1 MNIPVETISSFF
13 KKIKDAK
20 KIQKVPDE
28 RPFIP
33 SIWLKKRTKNIKN
46 VKDMTI
52 EKRILMSNK
61 SSTSLSINT
70 IIINKK
76 VRLKSF
82 FT

>member
-1 MNIPVETISSFF
+1 MKIPVEFISLFL

-28 RPFIP
+28 RPLIP
-33 SIWLKKRTKNIKN
+33 SIWLKNRTKNIKN

-52 EKRILMSNK
+52 EKRILISNK

-70 IIINKK
+70 VIINKK

>member
-33 SIWLKKRTKNIKN
+33 SIWLKNRTKNIKN

-52 EKRILMSNK
+52 EKRILISNK

>member
-33 SIWLKKRTKNIKN
+33 SIWLKNMTKNIKN
-46 VKDMTI
+46 VKDITI
-52 EKRILMSNK
+52 EKKILISIK
-61 SSTSLSINT
+61 SSKSLSINT
-70 IIINKK
+70 IIINRKI
-76 VRLKSF
+76 RLKSF
-82 FT
+82 FI